1 MAHKKGVGSSDNGR
15 DSNSNR
21 LGVKLFAGEVALAG
35 NIIIRQRGTKFHPG
49 QNVNIAKDHTLHA
62 LVDGTVEFVT
72 KKRNRTYVNI
82 VPLDDSIQEAIYDKV
97 RRKLEAR
104 IKEATSQKADTAE
117 APVEEQKQKAEAP
130 KKEKKSSPKP
140 EPKPEAAKPVEKVVE
155 QKEEIKAEKVEVKV
169 EKVEKPATKK
179 PVAAKADNLTVIQG
193 IGPKMSE
200 VLTAAGI
207 DSYSKLSE
215 ISEED
220 LIAILEKS
228 GVRYKSYS
236 PETWAENAKKLL

>member
-21 LGVKLFAGEVALAG
+21 LGVKLFAGEIAFAG
-35 NIIIRQRGTKFHPG
+35 NIIVRQRGTKFHPG
-49 QNVNIAKDHTLHA
+49 QNVKLAKDHTLHA

-82 VPLDDSIQEAIYDKV
+82 VPLDESIQEAIYDKV

-104 IKEATSQKADTAE
+104 IKEVTAKNGKSAE
-117 APVEEQKQKAEAP
+117 APAEEKPQKAEAA
-130 KKEKKSSPKP
+130 KQEKKSTPKP
-140 EPKPEAAKPVEKVVE
+140 EPKAETKPEPKVEAAKPVEEVVE
-155 QKEEIKAEKVEVKV
+155 KKEEPKAEKVV
-169 EKVEKPATKK
+169 EK
-179 PVAAKADNLTVIQG
+179 AASAEQKADDLTAIEG

-200 VLTAAGI
+200 VLTTAGI
-207 DSYSKLSE
+207 DTYAKLAE

-228 GVRYKSYS
+228 GARYKSFS
-236 PETWAENAKKLL
+236 PEAWADRAKKLL